1 MKNTAIL
8 LVSCPDQKGL
18 NAAIHDFIYRGNGNT
33 LHADEHLDSERNL
46 FLMRVEWDLAG
57 FTLDMREFA
66 AHFQPIADRFGMQWR
81 VALSSHRPKI
91 AIFVSRTWQSVGRTA
106 QVEKPGQYVTTTVA
120 GEPIVAVRGS
130 DGKLR
135 AFYNV
140 CRHHAMTVMNEPCG
154 HAQHMRC
161 PYHGWTY
168 SLEGELRGM
177 TEFEGVCNFDR
188 AQNGLV
194 PVRVETWENFIFVN
208 LDPHAA
214 PLRDFLGALVGL
226 AKPLNFGGLKFVERR
241 SYIQQCNWKVYV
253 DNFLD
258 GGYHVPHMHKGLNSV
273 LDYTNYTIENVD
285 RCCVQSSPVAVDK
298 RSEASAAATRKGD
311 RAYYFWQYPNFMLN
325 WYEGYLDT
333 NLVIP
338 LGVDRCE
345 VIFDFYFGKTSEA
358 QMPYIRESMGVSERV
373 QQEDIVICDG
383 VQRGLSSRAYQAG
396 RLSVR
401 REAGEHLFHRL
412 LAADLNDIRAAA
424 AR

>member
-1 MKNTAIL
+1 MEPTVKEIL
-8 LVSCPDQKGL
+8 ASY
-18 NAAIHDFIYRGNGNT
+18 NAAAPLQDAYTIPAPWYTDAR
-33 LHADEHLDSERNL
+33 
-46 FLMRVEWDLAG
+46 
-57 FTLDMREFA
+57 
-66 AHFQPIADRFGMQWR
+66 IAQLELQNVF
-81 VALSSHRPKI
+81 
-91 AIFVSRTWQSVGRTA
+91 SRTWQPVGRTA
-106 QVEKPGQYVTTTVA
+106 QVEKPGQYVTATVA

-140 CRHHAMTVMNEPCG
+140 CRHHAMTIMNEPCG

-168 SLEGELRGM
+168 NLEGELRGM

-194 PVRVETWENFIFVN
+194 PVRVETWDNFIFVN

-214 PLRDFLGALVGL
+214 PLHDSLGALVGL

-285 RCCVQSSPVAVDK
+285 RCCVQSSPVAVDNG
-298 RSEASAAATRKGD
+298 SEASAAATRKGD
-311 RAYYFWQYPNFMLN
+311 RAFYFWQYPNFMLN

-345 VIFDFYFGKTSEA
+345 VIFDFYFGDTSEA

-412 LAADLNDIRAAA
+412 LAADLNDTRSAV

>member
-1 MKNTAIL
+1 MEPTVKEIL
-8 LVSCPDQKGL
+8 DAY
-18 NAAIHDFIYRGNGNT
+18 NAA
-33 LHADEHLDSERNL
+33 
-46 FLMRVEWDLAG
+46 
-57 FTLDMREFA
+57 A
-66 AHFQPIADRFGMQWR
+66 ALPDAYTIPAPWYTDPRIAQLELQNVF
-81 VALSSHRPKI
+81 SH
-91 AIFVSRTWQSVGRTA
+91 TWQSVGRTE
-106 QVEKPGQYVTTTVA
+106 QVEKPGQYVTASVA
-120 GEPIVAVRGS
+120 GEPIVAVRGG
-130 DGKLR
+130 DGILR

-168 SLEGELRGM
+168 NLEGELRGM
-177 TEFEGVCNFDR
+177 TEFEGVCDFDR

-194 PVRVETWENFIFVN
+194 PVRVELWENFIFVN
-208 LDPHAA
+208 LDPNAA
-214 PLRDFLGALVGL
+214 PLRDFLGALVGF

-273 LDYTNYTIENVD
+273 LDYTNYTVENVD

-298 RSEASAAATRKGD
+298 GSEASAAATRKGD

-338 LGVDRCE
+338 LGADRCE
-345 VIFDFYFGKTSEA
+345 VIFDFYFGDTSEA

-373 QQEDIVICDG
+373 QQEDIAICDG

-412 LAADLNDIRAAA
+412 LAADLNDTRAAS

>member
-1 MKNTAIL
+1 MEPSLKDI
-8 LVSCPDQKGL
+8 
-18 NAAIHDFIYRGNGNT
+18 
-33 LHADEHLDSERNL
+33 LDSY
-46 FLMRVEWDLAG
+46 DAAAPLAQAY
-57 FTLDMREFA
+57 TIPA
-66 AHFQPIADRFGMQWR
+66 AWYTDPR
-81 VALSSHRPKI
+81 VAHLEL
-91 AIFVSRTWQSVGRTA
+91 QSVFSRNWQAVGRLA
-106 QVEKPGQYVTTTVA
+106 QLEKPGDYITASVA
-120 GEPIVAVRGS
+120 NEPIVVVRGR

-154 HAQHMRC
+154 HAEHMRC

-168 SLEGELRGM
+168 NLEGELRGM
-177 TEFEGVCNFDR
+177 TEFEGVKNFER
-188 AQNGLV
+188 ADNGLV
-194 PVRVETWENFIFVN
+194 PVRVEPWENFVFVN
-208 LDPHAA
+208 LDPNAA
-214 PLRDFLGALVGL
+214 SLHDFLGSLVKL
-226 AKPLNFGGLKFVERR
+226 VKPLGFGQLKFVERR
-241 SYIQQCNWKVYV
+241 SYIQNCNWKVYV

-285 RCCVQSSPVAVDK
+285 RCCVQSSPVSVDAK
-298 RSEASAAATRKGD
+298 SEASAAATRKGD

-333 NLVIP
+333 NLVLP

-345 VIFDFYFGKTSEA
+345 VIFDFYFGDTSEA
-358 QMPYIRESMGVSERV
+358 NMPYVRQSMGVSELV

-412 LAADLNDIRAAA
+412 LAADLKDSRAAI

>member
-1 MKNTAIL
+1 MEASLKDIL
-8 LVSCPDQKGL
+8 DSY
-18 NAAIHDFIYRGNGNT
+18 NAA
-33 LHADEHLDSERNL
+33 AP
-46 FLMRVEWDLAG
+46 LAEAY
-57 FTLDMREFA
+57 TIPA
-66 AHFQPIADRFGMQWR
+66 AWYTDKR
-81 VALSSHRPKI
+81 VADLELQNVFARN
-91 AIFVSRTWQSVGRTA
+91 WQAVGRLS
-106 QVEKPGQYVTTTVA
+106 QLEKQGQYVTATVA
-120 GEPIVAVRGS
+120 NEPIVVVRGR

-154 HAQHMRC
+154 HAEHMRC

-168 SLEGELRGM
+168 NLEGELRGM
-177 TEFEGVCNFDR
+177 TEFDGVKNFER
-188 AQNGLV
+188 ADNGLV
-194 PVRVETWENFIFVN
+194 PVLVETWENFVFVN
-208 LDPHAA
+208 LDPQAA
-214 PLRDFLGALVGL
+214 PLRDFLGKLVGL
-226 AKPLNFGGLKFVERR
+226 AKPLGFGDLKFVERR
-241 SYIQQCNWKVYV
+241 SYIQNCNWKVYV

-285 RCCVQSSPVAVDK
+285 RCCVQSSPVAVDAK
-298 RSEASAAATRKGD
+298 SEASAANTRKGD
-311 RAYYFWQYPNFMLN
+311 RAFYFWQYPNFMLN

-333 NLVIP
+333 NFVLP
-338 LGVDRCE
+338 MGPDRCE
-345 VIFDFYFGKTSEA
+345 VIFDFYFGNVSEDT
-358 QMPYIRESMGVSERV
+358 MPYIRESMSVSELV

-412 LAADLNDIRAAA
+412 LAADLRDSRAAT

>member
-1 MKNTAIL
+1 MEPSLKDI
-8 LVSCPDQKGL
+8 
-18 NAAIHDFIYRGNGNT
+18 
-33 LHADEHLDSERNL
+33 LDSYDDAAPLAQAYTIPAAWYTDPRIANL
-46 FLMRVEWDLAG
+46 EL
-57 FTLDMREFA
+57 
-66 AHFQPIADRFGMQWR
+66 
-81 VALSSHRPKI
+81 
-91 AIFVSRTWQSVGRTA
+91 QSVFSRNWQAVGRLA
-106 QVEKPGQYVTTTVA
+106 QLEKPGDYITATVA
-120 GEPIVAVRGS
+120 NEPIVVVRGR

-154 HAQHMRC
+154 HAEHMRC

-168 SLEGELRGM
+168 NLEGELRGM
-177 TEFEGVCNFDR
+177 TEFEGVKNFER
-188 AQNGLV
+188 ADNGLV
-194 PVRVETWENFIFVN
+194 PVRVEPWENFIFVN
-208 LDPHAA
+208 IDPNAA
-214 PLRDFLGALVGL
+214 PLHDFLGSLVKL
-226 AKPLNFGGLKFVERR
+226 AKPLGFGQLKFVERR
-241 SYIQQCNWKVYV
+241 SYIQNCNWKVYV

-285 RCCVQSSPVAVDK
+285 RCCVQSSPVSVDAK
-298 RSEASAAATRKGD
+298 SEASAAATRKGD

-333 NLVIP
+333 NLVLP

-345 VIFDFYFGKTSEA
+345 VIFDFYFGDTSEKN
-358 QMPYIRESMGVSERV
+358 MPYVRESMGVSELV

-412 LAADLNDIRAAA
+412 LAADLRDSRAAN

>member
-1 MKNTAIL
+1 MEPSLKDI
-8 LVSCPDQKGL
+8 
-18 NAAIHDFIYRGNGNT
+18 
-33 LHADEHLDSERNL
+33 LDSY
-46 FLMRVEWDLAG
+46 DAAAPLAQAY
-57 FTLDMREFA
+57 TIPA
-66 AHFQPIADRFGMQWR
+66 AWYTDPR
-81 VALSSHRPKI
+81 VAHLEL
-91 AIFVSRTWQSVGRTA
+91 QSVFSRNWQAVGRLA
-106 QVEKPGQYVTTTVA
+106 QLEKPGDYITASVA
-120 GEPIVAVRGS
+120 NEPIVVVRGR

-154 HAQHMRC
+154 HAEHMRC

-168 SLEGELRGM
+168 NLEGELRGM
-177 TEFEGVCNFDR
+177 TEFEGVKNFER
-188 AQNGLV
+188 ADNGLV
-194 PVRVETWENFIFVN
+194 PVRVEPWENFVFVN
-208 LDPHAA
+208 LDPNAA
-214 PLRDFLGALVGL
+214 SLHDFLGSLVKL
-226 AKPLNFGGLKFVERR
+226 VKPLGFGQLKFVERR
-241 SYIQQCNWKVYV
+241 SYIQNCNWKVYV

-285 RCCVQSSPVAVDK
+285 RCCVQSSPVSVDAK
-298 RSEASAAATRKGD
+298 SEASAAATRKGD

-333 NLVIP
+333 NLVLP

-345 VIFDFYFGKTSEA
+345 VIFDFYFGDTSEA
-358 QMPYIRESMGVSERV
+358 NMPYVRESIGVSELV

-412 LAADLNDIRAAA
+412 LAADLKDSRAAI

>member
-1 MKNTAIL
+1 MEPTLKEIL
-8 LVSCPDQKGL
+8 ASY
-18 NAAIHDFIYRGNGNT
+18 NAA
-33 LHADEHLDSERNL
+33 
-46 FLMRVEWDLAG
+46 
-57 FTLDMREFA
+57 A
-66 AHFQPIADRFGMQWR
+66 ALQDAYTIPAPWYTDARIARLELQNVF
-81 VALSSHRPKI
+81 
-91 AIFVSRTWQSVGRTA
+91 SRTWQSVGRTA
-106 QVEKPGQYVTTTVA
+106 QVEKPGQYVTATVA

-140 CRHHAMTVMNEPCG
+140 CRHHDMTVMNESCG
-154 HAQHMRC
+154 QAQQMRC

-168 SLEGELRGM
+168 NLEGELRGM

-214 PLRDFLGALVGL
+214 PLQEFLGALAGL
-226 AKPLNFGGLKFVERR
+226 AKPLNFGGLTFVERR
-241 SYIQQCNWKVYV
+241 GYIQQCNWKVYV

-298 RSEASAAATRKGD
+298 SSEASAAATRKGD

-345 VIFDFYFGKTSEA
+345 VIFDFYFGDTSEA

-412 LAADLNDIRAAA
+412 LAADLNDTRAAA

>member
-1 MKNTAIL
+1 MRSHALRGKRRASRSRSRQIRGIVSWDLHAPRSGEQTCWPRVKIEMERTLKEIL
-8 LVSCPDQKGL
+8 ASYDDTGLVSEAHTIP
-18 NAAIHDFIYRGNGNT
+18 AAWYTD
-33 LHADEHLDSERNL
+33 A
-46 FLMRVEWDLAG
+46 
-57 FTLDMREFA
+57 
-66 AHFQPIADRFGMQWR
+66 R
-81 VALSSHRPKI
+81 VAPLDLENV
-91 AIFVSRTWQSVGRTA
+91 FSRSWQAVGRTD
-106 QVEKPGQYVTTTVA
+106 QVENPGQYLTA
-120 GEPIVAVRGS
+120 GIANEPIVVVRGG
-130 DGKLR
+130 DNKLR
-135 AFYNV
+135 AFFNV

-154 HAQHMRC
+154 EAQHLRC

-168 SLEGELRGM
+168 NLEGELRGI

-194 PVRVETWENFIFVN
+194 PVRVETWERFVFVN
-208 LDPHAA
+208 LDPQAA
-214 PLRDFLGALVGL
+214 PLENFLSALVER
-226 AKPLNFGGLKFVERR
+226 AKPLGFAALKFVERR
-241 SYIQQCNWKVYV
+241 SYTQNCNWKVYV

-273 LDYTNYTIENVD
+273 LDYKNYTIENVG
-285 RCCVQSSPVAVDK
+285 RLCIQSSPVAID
-298 RSEASAAATRKGD
+298 RNSEASAAATRKGD
-311 RAYYFWQYPNFMLN
+311 RAFYFWQYPNFMLN

-345 VIFDFYFGKTSEA
+345 VIFDFYFGNTEPA
-358 QMPYIRESMGVSERV
+358 QMPYVRESISVSERV

-412 LAADLNDIRAAA
+412 LAADLKDTRAASA
-424 AR
+424 HHR

>member
-1 MKNTAIL
+1 MEPTLKEIL
-8 LVSCPDQKGL
+8 ASY
-18 NAAIHDFIYRGNGNT
+18 NAA
-33 LHADEHLDSERNL
+33 
-46 FLMRVEWDLAG
+46 
-57 FTLDMREFA
+57 A
-66 AHFQPIADRFGMQWR
+66 ALQDAYTIPAPWYTDARIAQLELQNVF
-81 VALSSHRPKI
+81 
-91 AIFVSRTWQSVGRTA
+91 SRTWQSVGRTA
-106 QVEKPGQYVTTTVA
+106 QVEKTGQYVTATVA

-168 SLEGELRGM
+168 NLEGELRGM

-214 PLRDFLGALVGL
+214 PLQEFLGALAGL
-226 AKPLNFGGLKFVERR
+226 AKPLNFGGLTFVERR

-298 RSEASAAATRKGD
+298 SSEASAAATRKGD

-345 VIFDFYFGKTSEA
+345 VIFDFYFGDTSEA

-412 LAADLNDIRAAA
+412 LAADLNDARAAA
-424 AR
+424 ARQAR

>member
-1 MKNTAIL
+1 MEASLKDIL
-8 LVSCPDQKGL
+8 DSY
-18 NAAIHDFIYRGNGNT
+18 NAA
-33 LHADEHLDSERNL
+33 AP
-46 FLMRVEWDLAG
+46 LAEAY
-57 FTLDMREFA
+57 TIPA
-66 AHFQPIADRFGMQWR
+66 AWYTDRR
-81 VALSSHRPKI
+81 VADLELQNVFARN
-91 AIFVSRTWQSVGRTA
+91 WQAVGRLS
-106 QVEKPGQYVTTTVA
+106 QLEKQGQYVTATVA
-120 GEPIVAVRGS
+120 NEPIVVVRGR

-154 HAQHMRC
+154 HAEHMRC

-168 SLEGELRGM
+168 NLEGELRGM
-177 TEFEGVCNFDR
+177 TEFDGVKNFERVD
-188 AQNGLV
+188 NGLV
-194 PVRVETWENFIFVN
+194 PVLVETWENFVFVN
-208 LDPHAA
+208 LDPQAA
-214 PLRDFLGALVGL
+214 PLRDFLGKLVGL
-226 AKPLNFGGLKFVERR
+226 AKPLSFGDLKFVERR
-241 SYIQQCNWKVYV
+241 SYIQNCNWKVYV

-285 RCCVQSSPVAVDK
+285 RCCVQSSPVAVDTK
-298 RSEASAAATRKGD
+298 SEASAANTRKGD
-311 RAYYFWQYPNFMLN
+311 RAFYFWQYPNFMLN

-333 NLVIP
+333 NLVLP
-338 LGVDRCE
+338 MGADRCE
-345 VIFDFYFGKTSEA
+345 VIFDFYFGDVSEDT
-358 QMPYIRESMGVSERV
+358 MPYIRESMSVSELV

-412 LAADLNDIRAAA
+412 LAADLRDSRAAT

>member
-1 MKNTAIL
+1 MEASLKDIL
-8 LVSCPDQKGL
+8 DSY
-18 NAAIHDFIYRGNGNT
+18 NAA
-33 LHADEHLDSERNL
+33 AP
-46 FLMRVEWDLAG
+46 LAEAY
-57 FTLDMREFA
+57 TIPA
-66 AHFQPIADRFGMQWR
+66 AWYTDRR
-81 VALSSHRPKI
+81 VADLELQNVFARN
-91 AIFVSRTWQSVGRTA
+91 WQAVGRLS
-106 QVEKPGQYVTTTVA
+106 QLEKQGQYVTATVA
-120 GEPIVAVRGS
+120 NEPIVVVRGR

-154 HAQHMRC
+154 HAEHMRC

-168 SLEGELRGM
+168 NLEGELRGM
-177 TEFEGVCNFDR
+177 TEFDGVKNFERVD
-188 AQNGLV
+188 NGLV
-194 PVRVETWENFIFVN
+194 PVLVETWENFVFVN
-208 LDPHAA
+208 LDPQAA
-214 PLRDFLGALVGL
+214 PLRDFLGKLVGL
-226 AKPLNFGGLKFVERR
+226 AKPLGFGNLKFVERR
-241 SYIQQCNWKVYV
+241 SYIQNCNWKVYV

-285 RCCVQSSPVAVDK
+285 RCCVQSSPVAVDTK
-298 RSEASAAATRKGD
+298 SEASAANTRKGD
-311 RAYYFWQYPNFMLN
+311 RAFYFWQYPNFMLN

-333 NLVIP
+333 NLVLP
-338 LGVDRCE
+338 MGADRCE
-345 VIFDFYFGKTSEA
+345 VIFDFYFGNVSEDT
-358 QMPYIRESMGVSERV
+358 MPYIRESMSVSELV

-412 LAADLNDIRAAA
+412 LAADLRDSRAAT

>member
-1 MKNTAIL
+1 MEPTVKEIL
-8 LVSCPDQKGL
+8 ASY
-18 NAAIHDFIYRGNGNT
+18 NAAAALPDAYTIPAPWYTDPRI
-33 LHADEHLDSERNL
+33 AHLELQNV
-46 FLMRVEWDLAG
+46 F
-57 FTLDMREFA
+57 
-66 AHFQPIADRFGMQWR
+66 
-81 VALSSHRPKI
+81 
-91 AIFVSRTWQSVGRTA
+91 SRTWQAVGRTA
-106 QVEKPGQYVTTTVA
+106 QVEKPGQYVTATIA
-120 GEPIVAVRGS
+120 GEPIVAVRGR
-130 DGKLR
+130 DGILR

-168 SLEGELRGM
+168 NLEGELRGM
-177 TEFEGVCNFDR
+177 TEFEGVSNFDR

-194 PVRVETWENFIFVN
+194 GVRVEIWENFIFVN

-214 PLRDFLGALVGL
+214 PLREFLGALVGL
-226 AKPLNFGGLKFVERR
+226 SKPLNFGGLKFIERR
-241 SYIQQCNWKVYV
+241 SYIQRCNWKVYV

-298 RSEASAAATRKGD
+298 SSEASAAATRKGD

-345 VIFDFYFGKTSEA
+345 VIFDFYFGDTSEA

-412 LAADLNDIRAAA
+412 LAADLNDTRAAA